1 MRRGGRNMRRERGF
15 TLIELA
21 IVLVIIG
28 IILGLVLKGQDVI
41 QNARMKKLV
50 NDGGRKWETAIWTC
64 FDRLG
69 RFPGDSNNDG
79 IIDTDPL
86 TEPCIQNLANAP
98 ERSMRLGSYT
108 FYVYAGFD
116 NNNRNVIAVC
126 PASNCDTPCGD
137 GTCADFLRAFDVALD
152 GVESATSG
160 VVRLLSSTTIT
171 SNIVSRAQP
180 ATAGNWSSAS
190 VGLLYYFDRRP

>member
-1 MRRGGRNMRRERGF
+1 MKRERGF

-28 IILGLVLKGQDVI
+28 IILGMVLKGQDLI

-50 NDGGRKWETAIWTC
+50 NDGGRKWETALWTC

-86 TEPCIQNLANAP
+86 TEQCIQNLANP
-98 ERSMRLGSYT
+98 PQHSINLGSYT
-108 FYVYAGFD
+108 FYVYAGYD
-116 NNNRNVIAVC
+116 SNNKNVIVVC
-126 PASNCDTPCGD
+126 PASNCNTPCGD
-137 GTCADFLRAFDVALD
+137 ETCADFLRAFDISLD
-152 GVESATSG
+152 GVESPTDG
-160 VVRLLSSTTIT
+160 TVRLLQSTTIT
-171 SNIVSRAQP
+171 GDIASRAQP
-180 ATAGNWSSAS
+180 ATTGSWSSAS